1 MATRT
6 PPAAP
11 AFDLATFLPYRLSA
25 LSVLTQRLLEA
36 TLARSEVTIAQWR
49 VYLCLV
55 TNGPSHLN
63 GIVAFTQLPQ
73 SSLSRSIAA
82 MHDRGLVRN
91 QRVASDRRIARI
103 EITSKGRRHLAAL
116 TQAIDAACANA
127 FRLTNAE
134 ERRLIRQLDVL
145 IGRLS
150 AWRAREA
157 GAAAAS
163 SEVPQAPVR
172 TPRSLSAAAPVDR
185 GPPRAATSRRVAA
198 LRPLRIADPGEPR

>member
-1 MATRT
+1 MAART
-6 PPAAP
+6 PSEAAP
-11 AFDLATFLPYRLSA
+11 FDLATFLPHRLSA
-25 LSVLTQRLLEA
+25 LSTLTQRLLEA

-55 TNGPSHLN
+55 TKGPSHLN

-91 QRVASDRRIARI
+91 ARVAADRRIARI
-103 EITSKGRRHLAAL
+103 EITTKGRRHLAAL
-116 TQAIDAACANA
+116 TEAIDAACADA
-127 FRLTNAE
+127 FRLTPAE

-150 AWRAREA
+150 TWRAREA
-157 GAAAAS
+157 GAAAVGRATAQPP
-163 SEVPQAPVR
+163 ER
-172 TPRSLSAAAPVDR
+172 TPRSRRASTPPDR
-185 GPPRAATSRRVAA
+185 PPQRAATARRVAA
-198 LRPLRIADPGEPR
+198 VRPARIPVPGEPR